1 MTNDLDSIYQ
11 KQKVFFPFLQEGVLQ
26 IYQAKYFGFAARR
39 HNQTCQLLLTGNCS
53 AIMGTYTDRIIQI
66 LPKLWVITHSE
77 EKAQALP
84 STEDD
89 TF

>member
-1 MTNDLDSIYQ
+1 MTLT
-11 KQKVFFPFLQEGVLQ
+11 VFIKSKKYFFLQQEVSQ
-26 IYQAKYFGFAARR
+26 IYQSKYFGLAARR
-39 HNQTCQLLLTGNCS
+39 HNQTCQLLLTGNRS
-53 AIMGTYTDRIIQI
+53 AITATSTDRITQI

-84 STEDD
+84 SAEDD